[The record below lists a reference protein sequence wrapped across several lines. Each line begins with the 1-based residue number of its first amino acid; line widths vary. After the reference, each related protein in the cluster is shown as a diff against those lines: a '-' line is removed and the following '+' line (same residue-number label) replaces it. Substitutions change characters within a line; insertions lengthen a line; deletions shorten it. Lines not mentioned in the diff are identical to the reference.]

1 MRFFVSFRDGNP
13 TFAWTG
19 QAHEGMVVFLFFLEK
34 LGEVFDPPE
43 VIDTILVG
51 ELFGEIGQ
59 MTLFQKAFYLGS
71 LVLFQRRLQLQI
83 VYFTQNIL

>member
-1 MRFFVSFRDGNP
+1 MVIPLLPGQVKLMRGWLCF
-13 TFAWTG
+13 
-19 QAHEGMVVFLFFLEK
+19 FFLEK